1 MALASA
7 VLFAV
12 MAGLARAVSSHI
24 PGPQVAFLR
33 FSTGVAVTLVAAL
46 GARVDL
52 RPRHWGWLLARGVFG
67 GVAVLFYFTGIE
79 KIGVGVATL
88 INYTS
93 PVWSLIFAWL
103 LLHERPKRR
112 VVVALLA
119 TLAGVALV
127 ATGHEQ
133 DFRLRG
139 WELVAIASAVVSGLA
154 IVSVRATRRPGQVG
168 GSEGSWMVFAS
179 FTFVGFLV
187 TLPTVAPP
195 FGHWVAPTA
204 WQWLMLV
211 LCGLTSVAAQLLMTS
226 ALRDMT
232 AAGIGVVQ
240 QLTVVLTLAGGLLFF
255 HETLTVR
262 VAIGCVITIG
272 GVLWM
277 MRTSANP
284 IPATGETKEQSRPQ
298 AG

>member
-12 MAGLARAVSSHI
+12 MAGLARAVSSNI

-33 FSTGVAVTLVAAL
+33 FATGVLVTLGAVLVAH
-46 GARVDL
+46 VDL
-52 RPRHWGWLLARGVFG
+52 RPRHWGWLLARGIFG

-93 PVWSLIFAWL
+93 PVWSLLFAWM
-103 LLHERPKRR
+103 LLHERPRPR
-112 VVVALLA
+112 VVGALLA
-119 TLAGVALV
+119 TLVGVALV
-127 ATGHEQ
+127 ATGHERNFQ
-133 DFRLRG
+133 PRG
-139 WELVAIASAVVSGLA
+139 WTLVAVASAVISGLA
-154 IVSVRATRRPGQVG
+154 IVSVRATRRPGQDG
-168 GSEGSWMVFAS
+168 GSEGSWVVFAS
-179 FTFVGFLV
+179 FTIVGFLV

-204 WQWLMLV
+204 LQWSLLL
-211 LCGLTSVAAQLLMTS
+211 LCGLTSVLAQLLMTS

-240 QLTVVLTLAGGLLFF
+240 QLTVVLSLIGGMLFF

-277 MRTSANP
+277 MRSSGAPLPVASENHERSSLP
-284 IPATGETKEQSRPQ
+284 
-298 AG
+298 